1 MRVLIL
7 VLLLSSCAPANI
19 NNKEPLNFDK
29 ILTFNEFNN
38 LLIEYNKIND
48 YPKLP
53 N

>member
-1 MRVLIL
+1 MRLLIL
-7 VLLLSSCAPANI
+7 VLSSSSYAPANI